1 MNTTDEMMT
10 KTAASLRVIAPR
22 GISRIDV
29 RGLSASWR
37 ASASRLNPIAA
48 LRALTM
54 QTTIHATCDQ
64 ENGWSRHAS
73 SAPVSANGSANT
85 EWLKR
90 TNER

>member
-1 MNTTDEMMT
+1 M
-10 KTAASLRVIAPR
+10 
-22 GISRIDV
+22 
-29 RGLSASWR
+29 
-37 ASASRLNPIAA
+37 AA

-54 QTTIHATCDQ
+54 HTTIHATCVH